1 MDHGILFRQFPVKAG
16 VSILIPPS
24 VKPNGSYRTIISQQF
39 RQLIVHELIIAFP
52 VSLRIRTS
60 CTTSCTSPRIIFPRP
75 VKMRVVEME
84 FDSLFAASC
93 CQLLDD
99 IPLKGSC
106 LHDIEVRILGIEH
119 GEAVMM
125 AGSQTDIFSSRC
137 FDGSH
142 PLIRIKL
149 GGIETAC
156 QFGILFII
164 QIIICHSP
172 LTGGKHGIQS
182 PMKENTEF
190 IILKFF
196 TGFEVFFTR
205 LVRRLCVEPGGDSQ
219 THTY

>member
-1 MDHGILFRQFPVKAG
+1 MKLDTLLGTG
-16 VSILIPPS
+16 
-24 VKPNGSYRTIISQQF
+24 
-39 RQLIVHELIIAFP
+39 
-52 VSLRIRTS
+52 
-60 CTTSCTSPRIIFPRP
+60 
-75 VKMRVVEME
+75 
-84 FDSLFAASC
+84 C
-93 CQLLDD
+93 CQFFHNISFKRGGFDYV
-99 IPLKGSC
+99 I
-106 LHDIEVRILGIEH
+106 IRILSIKH
-119 GEAVMM
+119 RKTFVMT
-125 AGSQTDIFSSRC
+125 ASETDIFGSRS
-137 FDGSH
+137 FNSLH
-142 PLIRIKL
+142 PFIRIKL
-149 GGIETAC
+149 GRIKSTC